1 MFSFC
6 ILPIRVTLLF
16 GSKYINQTPETE
28 QFNFLSYEYSHNGEG
43 VALGD
48 INNDGLLDVFYQEI
62 WLSASPFNPTSCFLL
77 VGNPTTAPK

>member
-6 ILPIRVTLLF
+6 ILAMRVTLLF

-43 VALGD
+43 VALGVFT
-48 INNDGLLDVFYQEI
+48 NDGLLDVFFSGNLVKCIPLQPNFMF
-62 WLSASPFNPTSCFLL
+62 SSCR
-77 VGNPTTAPK
+77 